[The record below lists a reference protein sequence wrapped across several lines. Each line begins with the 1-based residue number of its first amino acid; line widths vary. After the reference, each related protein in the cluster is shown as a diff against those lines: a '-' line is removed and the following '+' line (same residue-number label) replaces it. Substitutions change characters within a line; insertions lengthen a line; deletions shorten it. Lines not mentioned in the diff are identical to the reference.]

1 MGPNAYI
8 VHSTR
13 ERLRLRIPE
22 RRNNDAYFE
31 AVRAEL
37 DALPE
42 GLDVRVRP
50 STASVLLVHP
60 TLPLPEVKLRLGE
73 SDLFT
78 LAQGPCPSRRALA
91 PLINAAA
98 KIDRSL
104 IKGTVGSADLRTL
117 LFLVIVALAIRQ
129 FKRGE
134 VLGPAIPLLWT
145 ALQIAERIAAPA
157 AHKAENA
164 SESADSDG

>member
-8 VHSTR
+8 VHNTR

-22 RRNNDAYFE
+22 RRNDDAYFE
-31 AVRAEL
+31 AVWAEL

-60 TLPLPEVKLRLGE
+60 TLPLPEIKLRLGE
-73 SDLFT
+73 SALFT
-78 LAQGPCPSRRALA
+78 LTEGPCPTRRALA

-104 IKGTVGSADLRTL
+104 IKGTLGSADLRTL
-117 LFLVIVALAIRQ
+117 LFLIVVALAIRQ

-145 ALQIAERIAAPA
+145 ALQIAERIAGPA
-157 AHKAENA
+157 APKADDA
-164 SESADSDG
+164 SQSTDSDG